1 MENLNKLQELDIVKV
16 NDDKTIELTEK
27 GIFLVYTSGIF
38 LASKIFIKLYAMI
51 EKWGFNKEQKL
62 EKRIGEEK

>member
-1 MENLNKLQELDIVKV
+1 MENLKKLQELDIVKV

-38 LASKIFIKLYAMI
+38 FASEIFIKLYAMI

-62 EKRIGEEK
+62 EKKNWRRK